1 MPKRLFVV
9 FICAALVMSAL
20 TGCIQ
25 LRQYVKD
32 SPSASASESAGPS
45 ATEAPG
51 SLPTLP
57 NNGADIIPIDVFTTY
72 IEYTPP
78 DISDDGNTI
87 LFRHVKD
94 MTDEIVAKDI
104 ATGNE
109 TSVVWPGE
117 AAGIPSF
124 CWAPDGET
132 VLFFVDNMG
141 DENYGLYTSDIK
153 TGETK
158 TILPGGTN
166 NCYYVAEDPNND
178 KQIYVEIMDFTRSL
192 FDLYLINYQTG
203 EKKLVMTNPG
213 DITGYTFDDSGNLKL
228 ITTTDSSAGQ
238 HVFANKGFSYDT
250 TEFRQD
256 DWQEI
261 LSWGYEDADSSGA
274 WGLMPDGNK
283 LLYID
288 SSASNTTT
296 MYEYDM
302 STGEK
307 AEVFNDPD
315 YDIAGSWTDLELGK
329 VTAVTVYGQK
339 NEWHVLD
346 PSFQD
351 DYDVLITAGDNFE
364 IIDSSEN
371 DEYWIVAYISDVQE
385 TDYYLYDMA
394 SHELKGLYNA
404 QPDLQQYDFAPM
416 EPFSYT
422 AGDGLKIEGYAT
434 FPAGV
439 EKKDLPTVMLVHG
452 GPWTR
457 DSWEYNSEVQF
468 LANRGYLVLQVNY
481 RGSSGYGKDFMKA
494 GDMEWGGL
502 MHQDILDAVDYAV
515 AQGWTDPSKVG
526 VYGASYG
533 GYEALV
539 SAAFSS
545 DVFKCAVD
553 AFGPSSLLTFIES
566 IPPQWSTERASLIK
580 SIGDPDKD
588 AELMK
593 SRSPLHYAADM
604 KIPLLIAQGDNDPRV
619 PQQESDQMVQA
630 LKDAGTPVDYMLF
643 TDTGHGFNSDAD
655 RVKFY
660 SEMEQFFADYLGGRT
675 EG

>member
-1 MPKRLFVV
+1 MPKRLLVV
-9 FICAALVMSAL
+9 FICAVLVMSAL

-32 SPSASASESAGPS
+32 SPGASASQSAP
-45 ATEAPG
+45 ATESPG
-51 SLPTLP
+51 DLPTLP
-57 NNGADIIPIDVFTTY
+57 NSGADIIPIEIFTTY

-78 DISDDGNTI
+78 DISDDGKTI
-87 LFRHVKD
+87 LFRHVKG
-94 MTDEIVAKDI
+94 MMDEIVAKNLS
-104 ATGNE
+104 TGKE
-109 TSVVWPGE
+109 TSVMWPGE

-141 DENYGLYTSDIK
+141 DENYGLYTSNIN

-158 TILPGGTN
+158 TILPGGAN

-192 FDLYLINYQTG
+192 FDLYLINYETG

-213 DITGYTFDDSGNLKL
+213 DITGYMFDDSGNLKL
-228 ITTTDSSAGQ
+228 ITTTDSNAGQ
-238 HVFANKGFSYDT
+238 HVFINKGFSFNT
-250 TEFRQD
+250 TEFRESE
-256 DWQEI
+256 WQEI
-261 LSWGYEDADSSGA
+261 LSWGYEDADSSGVWA
-274 WGLMPDGNK
+274 LMPDGNR

-288 SSASNTTT
+288 SSGSNTTT
-296 MYEYDM
+296 LYEYDM
-302 STGEK
+302 STGETT
-307 AEVFNDPD
+307 EIFNDPD
-315 YDIAGSWTDLELGK
+315 YDIAGTWTDLELGK
-329 VTAVTVYGQK
+329 VTAVAVYGQK
-339 NEWHVLD
+339 NECHVLD

-351 DYDVLITAGDNFE
+351 DYDVLVTAGDNFE
-364 IIDSSEN
+364 VIDSSEN

-394 SHELKGLYNA
+394 NHELKGLYNA
-404 QPDLQQYDFAPM
+404 QPDLQQYEFAPM

-422 AGDGLKIEGYAT
+422 ADDGLKIEGYAT

-457 DSWEYNSEVQF
+457 DKWEYNSEVQF

-481 RGSSGYGKDFMKA
+481 RGSSGYGKAFIKA

-502 MHQDILDAVDYAV
+502 MHQDILDAVEYAV
-515 AQGWTDPSKVG
+515 AQGWADPDRVG

-533 GYEALV
+533 GYEALI

-566 IPPQWSTERASLIK
+566 IPPQWSTERTSLIK
-580 SIGDPDKD
+580 SIGDPEKD
-588 AELMK
+588 AEFMK
-593 SRSPLHYAADM
+593 SRSPLYYAADM

-630 LKDAGTPVDYMLF
+630 LKEAGIPVDYMLF
-643 TDTGHGFNSDAD
+643 ENTGHGFNSDAD
-655 RVKFY
+655 RLKFY
-660 SEMEQFFADYLGGRT
+660 SEMERFFADYLGGKT

>member
-1 MPKRLFVV
+1 MPKRLLVV
-9 FICAALVMSAL
+9 FICAVLVMSAL

-32 SPSASASESAGPS
+32 SPGASASQSAP
-45 ATEAPG
+45 ATESPG
-51 SLPTLP
+51 DLPTLP
-57 NNGADIIPIDVFTTY
+57 NSGADIIPIEIFTTY

-78 DISDDGNTI
+78 DISDDGKTI
-87 LFRHVKD
+87 LFRHVKG
-94 MTDEIVAKDI
+94 MMDEIVAKNLS
-104 ATGNE
+104 TGKE
-109 TSVVWPGE
+109 TSVMWPGE

-141 DENYGLYTSDIK
+141 DENYGLYTSNIN

-158 TILPGGTN
+158 TILPGGAN

-192 FDLYLINYQTG
+192 FDLYLINYETG

-213 DITGYTFDDSGNLKL
+213 DITGYMFDDSGNLKL
-228 ITTTDSSAGQ
+228 ITTTDSNAGQ
-238 HVFANKGFSYDT
+238 HVFINKGFSFGT
-250 TEFRQD
+250 TEFRESE
-256 DWQEI
+256 WQEI
-261 LSWGYEDADSSGA
+261 LSWGYEDADSSGVWA
-274 WGLMPDGNK
+274 LMPDGNR

-288 SSASNTTT
+288 SSGSNTTT
-296 MYEYDM
+296 LYEYDM
-302 STGEK
+302 STGETT
-307 AEVFNDPD
+307 EIFNDPD
-315 YDIAGSWTDLELGK
+315 YDIAGTWTDLELGK
-329 VTAVTVYGQK
+329 VTAVAVYGQK
-339 NEWHVLD
+339 NECHVLD

-351 DYDVLITAGDNFE
+351 DYDVLVTMGDNFE
-364 IIDSSEN
+364 VIDSSEN

-394 SHELKGLYNA
+394 NHELKGLYNA

-422 AGDGLKIEGYAT
+422 ADDGLKIEGYAT

-457 DSWEYNSEVQF
+457 DKWEYNSEVQF

-481 RGSSGYGKDFMKA
+481 RGSSGYGKAFMKA

-502 MHQDILDAVDYAV
+502 MHQDILDAVEYAV
-515 AQGWTDPSKVG
+515 AQGWADPDRVG

-533 GYEALV
+533 GYEALI

-580 SIGDPDKD
+580 SIGDPEKD
-588 AELMK
+588 AEFMK
-593 SRSPLHYAADM
+593 SRSPLYYAADM

-630 LKDAGTPVDYMLF
+630 LKGAGIPVDYMLF
-643 TDTGHGFNSDAD
+643 ENTGHGFNSDAD
-655 RVKFY
+655 RLKFY
-660 SEMEQFFADYLGGRT
+660 SEMERFFADYLGGKT

>member
-1 MPKRLFVV
+1 MPKRLLVV
-9 FICAALVMSAL
+9 FICAVLVMSAL

-32 SPSASASESAGPS
+32 SPGASASQSAP
-45 ATEAPG
+45 ATESPG
-51 SLPTLP
+51 DLPTLP
-57 NNGADIIPIDVFTTY
+57 NSGADIIPIEIFTTY

-78 DISDDGNTI
+78 DISDDGKTI
-87 LFRHVKD
+87 LFRHVKG
-94 MTDEIVAKDI
+94 MMDEIVAKNLS
-104 ATGNE
+104 TGKE
-109 TSVVWPGE
+109 TSVMWPGE

-141 DENYGLYTSDIK
+141 DENYGLYTSNIN

-158 TILPGGTN
+158 TILPGGAN

-192 FDLYLINYQTG
+192 FDLYLINYETG

-213 DITGYTFDDSGNLKL
+213 DITGYMFDDSGNLKL
-228 ITTTDSSAGQ
+228 ITTTDSNAGQ
-238 HVFANKGFSYDT
+238 HVFINKGFSFNT
-250 TEFRQD
+250 TEFRESE
-256 DWQEI
+256 WQEI
-261 LSWGYEDADSSGA
+261 LSWGYEDADSSGVWA
-274 WGLMPDGNK
+274 LMPDGNR

-288 SSASNTTT
+288 SSGSNTTT
-296 MYEYDM
+296 LYEYDM
-302 STGEK
+302 STGETT
-307 AEVFNDPD
+307 EIFNDPD
-315 YDIAGSWTDLELGK
+315 YDIAGTWTDLELGK
-329 VTAVTVYGQK
+329 VTAVAVYGQK
-339 NEWHVLD
+339 NECHVLD

-351 DYDVLITAGDNFE
+351 DYDVLVTAGDNFE
-364 IIDSSEN
+364 VIDSSEN

-394 SHELKGLYNA
+394 NHELKGLYNA
-404 QPDLQQYDFAPM
+404 QPDLQQYEFAPM

-422 AGDGLKIEGYAT
+422 ADDGLKIEGYAT

-457 DSWEYNSEVQF
+457 DKWEYNSEVQF

-481 RGSSGYGKDFMKA
+481 RGSSGYGKAFIKA

-502 MHQDILDAVDYAV
+502 MHQDILDAVEYAV
-515 AQGWTDPSKVG
+515 AQGWADPDRVG

-533 GYEALV
+533 GYEALI

-580 SIGDPDKD
+580 SIGDPEKD
-588 AELMK
+588 AEFME
-593 SRSPLHYAADM
+593 SRSPLYYAADM

-630 LKDAGTPVDYMLF
+630 LKGAGIPVDYMLF
-643 TDTGHGFNSDAD
+643 ENTGHGFNSDAD
-655 RVKFY
+655 RLKFY
-660 SEMEQFFADYLGGRT
+660 SEMERFFADYLGGKT

>member
-1 MPKRLFVV
+1 MPKRLLVV
-9 FICAALVMSAL
+9 FICAVLVMSAL

-32 SPSASASESAGPS
+32 SPGASASQSAP
-45 ATEAPG
+45 ATESPG
-51 SLPTLP
+51 DLPTLP
-57 NNGADIIPIDVFTTY
+57 NSGADIIPIEIFTTY

-78 DISDDGNTI
+78 DISDDGKTI
-87 LFRHVKD
+87 LFRHVKG
-94 MTDEIVAKDI
+94 MMDEIVAKNLS
-104 ATGNE
+104 TGKE
-109 TSVVWPGE
+109 TSVMWPGE

-141 DENYGLYTSDIK
+141 DENYGLYTSNIN

-158 TILPGGTN
+158 TILPGGAN

-192 FDLYLINYQTG
+192 FDLYLINYETG

-213 DITGYTFDDSGNLKL
+213 DITGYMFDDSGNLKL
-228 ITTTDSSAGQ
+228 ITTTDSNAGQ
-238 HVFANKGFSYDT
+238 HVFINKGFSFGT
-250 TEFRQD
+250 TEFRESE
-256 DWQEI
+256 WQEI
-261 LSWGYEDADSSGA
+261 LSWGYEDADSSGVWA
-274 WGLMPDGNK
+274 LMPDGNR

-288 SSASNTTT
+288 SSGSNTTT
-296 MYEYDM
+296 LYEYDM
-302 STGEK
+302 STGETT
-307 AEVFNDPD
+307 EIFNDPD
-315 YDIAGSWTDLELGK
+315 YDIAGTWTDLELGK
-329 VTAVTVYGQK
+329 VTAVAVYGQK
-339 NEWHVLD
+339 NECHVLD

-351 DYDVLITAGDNFE
+351 DYDVLVTMGDNFE
-364 IIDSSEN
+364 VIDSSEN

-394 SHELKGLYNA
+394 NHELKGLYNA

-422 AGDGLKIEGYAT
+422 ADDGLKIEGYAT

-457 DSWEYNSEVQF
+457 DKWEYNSEVQF

-481 RGSSGYGKDFMKA
+481 RGSSGYGKAFMKA

-502 MHQDILDAVDYAV
+502 MHQDILDAVEYAV
-515 AQGWTDPSKVG
+515 AQGWADPDRVG

-533 GYEALV
+533 GYEALI

-580 SIGDPDKD
+580 SIGDPEKD
-588 AELMK
+588 AEFMK
-593 SRSPLHYAADM
+593 SRSPLYYAADM

-630 LKDAGTPVDYMLF
+630 LKEAGIPVDYMLF
-643 TDTGHGFNSDAD
+643 ENTGHGFNSDAD
-655 RVKFY
+655 RLKFY
-660 SEMEQFFADYLGGRT
+660 SEMERFFADYLGGKT

>member
-1 MPKRLFVV
+1 MPKKLLVV
-9 FICAALVMSAL
+9 FICVALVLSTF

-25 LRQYVKD
+25 LRQYVQNT
-32 SPSASASESAGPS
+32 PEASASQSAEGSP
-45 ATEAPG
+45 TEAPG
-51 SLPTLP
+51 DLPTLP

-78 DISDDGNTI
+78 DISDDGHTI
-87 LFRHVKD
+87 LFRHVKG
-94 MTDEIVAKDI
+94 TSDEIVAEDLK
-104 ATGNE
+104 AGTE
-109 TSVVWPGE
+109 TSVVWPYE

-132 VLFFVDNMG
+132 VLFFVDDMG
-141 DENYGLYTSDIK
+141 DENYGLYTSNVK

-166 NCYYVAEDPNND
+166 NCYYVSDDPNND
-178 KQIYVEIMDFTRSL
+178 KQVYVEIMDFTRSL
-192 FDLYLINYQTG
+192 FDLYLINYETG

-213 DITGYTFDDSGNLKL
+213 DITGYTFDKAGDLML

-238 HVFANKGFSYDT
+238 HVWVNTGFGFDT
-250 TEFRQD
+250 TEFKQD

-261 LSWGYEDADSSGA
+261 LSWGYEDADSSGV
-274 WGLMPDGNK
+274 WGLMPNGSAM
-283 LLYID
+283 LYID
-288 SSASNTTT
+288 SSKSNTTT

-302 STGEK
+302 STGETT
-307 AEVFNDPD
+307 ELFNDPN
-315 YDIAGSWTDLELGK
+315 YDIAGSWTDLELNK
-329 VTAVTVYGQK
+329 LTAVTVYGQK

-346 PSFQD
+346 PAFQD
-351 DYDVLITAGDNFE
+351 DYDVLSKVGDDFE
-364 IIDSSEN
+364 IVDSSEN
-371 DEYWIVAYISDVQE
+371 DEYWIVAYISDVKE

-394 SHELKGLYNA
+394 GHEIKELYNA
-404 QPDLQQYDFAPM
+404 QPDLEQYDFAPM
-416 EPFSYT
+416 EPFSYS
-422 AGDGLKIEGYAT
+422 ASDGLKIEGYAT
-434 FPAGV
+434 FPVGA
-439 EKKDLPTVMLVHG
+439 EKKNLPTVMLVHG
-452 GPWTR
+452 GPWSR
-457 DSWEYNSEVQF
+457 DTWAYNSEAQF

-502 MHQDILDAVDYAV
+502 MHQDILDAVNYAV
-515 AQGWTDPSKVG
+515 GQGWTDPGKVG

-553 AFGPSSLLTFIES
+553 AFGPSSLLTFIQS
-566 IPPQWSTERASLIK
+566 IPPQWSTERTSLTR

-588 AELMK
+588 AEFMK
-593 SRSPLHYAADM
+593 SRSPLYFASDM

-630 LKDAGTPVDYMLF
+630 LKDAGIAVDYMLF
-643 TDTGHGFNSDAD
+643 PDTGHGFNTDAD
-655 RVKFY
+655 RLKFY
-660 SEMEQFFADYLGGRT
+660 SEMEQFFADNLGGRT
-675 EG
+675 EN

>member
-1 MPKRLFVV
+1 MPKRLLVV
-9 FICAALVMSAL
+9 FICAVLVMSAL

-32 SPSASASESAGPS
+32 SPGASASQSAP
-45 ATEAPG
+45 ATESPG
-51 SLPTLP
+51 DLPTLP
-57 NNGADIIPIDVFTTY
+57 NSGADIIPIEIFTTY

-78 DISDDGNTI
+78 DISDDGKTI
-87 LFRHVKD
+87 LFRHVKG
-94 MTDEIVAKDI
+94 MMDEIVAKNLS
-104 ATGNE
+104 TGKE
-109 TSVVWPGE
+109 TSVMWPGE

-141 DENYGLYTSDIK
+141 DENYGLYTSNIN

-158 TILPGGTN
+158 TILPGGAN

-192 FDLYLINYQTG
+192 FDLYLINYETG

-213 DITGYTFDDSGNLKL
+213 DITGYMFDDSGNLKL
-228 ITTTDSSAGQ
+228 ITTTDSNAGQ
-238 HVFANKGFSYDT
+238 HVFINKGFSFGT
-250 TEFRQD
+250 TEFRESE
-256 DWQEI
+256 WQEI
-261 LSWGYEDADSSGA
+261 LSWGYEDADSSGVWA
-274 WGLMPDGNK
+274 LMPDGNR

-288 SSASNTTT
+288 SSGSNTTT
-296 MYEYDM
+296 LYEYDM
-302 STGEK
+302 STGETT
-307 AEVFNDPD
+307 EIFNDPD
-315 YDIAGSWTDLELGK
+315 YDIAGTWTDLELGK
-329 VTAVTVYGQK
+329 VTAVAVYGQK
-339 NEWHVLD
+339 NECHVLD

-351 DYDVLITAGDNFE
+351 DYDVLVTMGDNFE
-364 IIDSSEN
+364 VIDSSEN

-394 SHELKGLYNA
+394 NHELKGLYNA
-404 QPDLQQYDFAPM
+404 QPDLQQYEFAPM

-422 AGDGLKIEGYAT
+422 ADDGLKIEGYAT

-457 DSWEYNSEVQF
+457 DKWEYNSEVQF

-481 RGSSGYGKDFMKA
+481 RGSSGYGKAFIKA

-502 MHQDILDAVDYAV
+502 MHQDILDAVEYAV
-515 AQGWTDPSKVG
+515 AQGWADPDRVG

-533 GYEALV
+533 GYEALI

-566 IPPQWSTERASLIK
+566 IPPQWSTERTSLIK
-580 SIGDPDKD
+580 SIGDPEKD
-588 AELMK
+588 AEFMK
-593 SRSPLHYAADM
+593 SRSPLYYAADM

-630 LKDAGTPVDYMLF
+630 LKEAGIPVDYMLF
-643 TDTGHGFNSDAD
+643 ENTGHGFNSDAD
-655 RVKFY
+655 RLKFY
-660 SEMEQFFADYLGGRT
+660 SEMERFFADYLGGKT

>member
-1 MPKRLFVV
+1 MPKRLLVV
-9 FICAALVMSAL
+9 FICAVLVMSAL

-32 SPSASASESAGPS
+32 SPGASASQSAP
-45 ATEAPG
+45 ATESPG
-51 SLPTLP
+51 DLPTLP
-57 NNGADIIPIDVFTTY
+57 NSGADIIPIEIFTTY

-78 DISDDGNTI
+78 DISDDGKTI
-87 LFRHVKD
+87 LFRHVKG
-94 MTDEIVAKDI
+94 MMDEIVAKNLS
-104 ATGNE
+104 TGKE
-109 TSVVWPGE
+109 TSVMWPGE

-141 DENYGLYTSDIK
+141 DENYGLYTSNIN

-158 TILPGGTN
+158 TILPGGAN

-192 FDLYLINYQTG
+192 FDLYLINYETG

-213 DITGYTFDDSGNLKL
+213 DITGYMFDDSGNLKL
-228 ITTTDSSAGQ
+228 ITTTDSNAGQ
-238 HVFANKGFSYDT
+238 HVFINKGFSFGT
-250 TEFRQD
+250 TEFRESE
-256 DWQEI
+256 WQEI
-261 LSWGYEDADSSGA
+261 LSWGYEDADSSGVWA
-274 WGLMPDGNK
+274 LMPDGNR

-288 SSASNTTT
+288 SSGSNTTT
-296 MYEYDM
+296 LYEYDM
-302 STGEK
+302 STGETT
-307 AEVFNDPD
+307 EIFNDPD
-315 YDIAGSWTDLELGK
+315 YDIAGTWTDLELGK
-329 VTAVTVYGQK
+329 VTAVAVYGQK
-339 NEWHVLD
+339 NECHVLD

-351 DYDVLITAGDNFE
+351 DYDVLVTMGDNFE
-364 IIDSSEN
+364 VIDSSEN

-394 SHELKGLYNA
+394 NHELKGLYNA

-422 AGDGLKIEGYAT
+422 ADDGLKIEGYAT

-457 DSWEYNSEVQF
+457 DKWEYNSEVQF

-481 RGSSGYGKDFMKA
+481 RGSSGYGKAFMKA

-502 MHQDILDAVDYAV
+502 MHQDILDAVEYAV
-515 AQGWTDPSKVG
+515 AQGWADPDRVG

-533 GYEALV
+533 GYEALI

-580 SIGDPDKD
+580 SIGDPEKD
-588 AELMK
+588 AEFMK
-593 SRSPLHYAADM
+593 SRSPLYYAADM

-630 LKDAGTPVDYMLF
+630 LKACCLRIPA
-643 TDTGHGFNSDAD
+643 TDSI
-655 RVKFY
+655 
-660 SEMEQFFADYLGGRT
+660 RT
-675 EG
+675 RTD